1 MNDQS
6 LRLSLKLF
14 FYFKN
19 TFLQVH
25 TWGTSKKTKKKNQ
38 KTNKFHQYQIMR
50 AFISLILSVSVLNV
64 FYRWLSTLKM
74 LLIFMFTNS
83 AR

>member
-14 FYFKN
+14 FFTLKRHSYKFTLEALPTKQKQN
-19 TFLQVH
+19 
-25 TWGTSKKTKKKNQ
+25 KKTS
-38 KTNKFHQYQIMR
+38 KFHQYQIMR

-64 FYRWLSTLKM
+64 FYR
-74 LLIFMFTNS
+74 
-83 AR
+83 